1 MQKHYENINNN
12 RKENMK
18 INRSI
23 DYIEVEKRLK
33 ENFSIDT
40 DYDTFHKI
48 NGKIVIH
55 FWDKEYLK
63 NQKQKARNK

>member
-1 MQKHYENINNN
+1 
-12 RKENMK
+12 MK
-18 INRSI
+18 INRPI
-23 DYIEVEKRLK
+23 EYTEVEKRLK

-40 DYDTFHKI
+40 DYDTFHKV

-63 NQKQKARNK
+63 NQKQKARNKYE

>member
-1 MQKHYENINNN
+1 MAL
-12 RKENMK
+12 MK
-18 INRSI
+18 INRPI
-23 DYIEVEKRLK
+23 EYTEVEKRLK

>member
-1 MQKHYENINNN
+1 
-12 RKENMK
+12 MK

-23 DYIEVEKRLK
+23 EYTDVEKRLK

-63 NQKQKARNK
+63 NQKQKARNNGK

>member
-1 MQKHYENINNN
+1 
-12 RKENMK
+12 MK
-18 INRSI
+18 INRPI
-23 DYIEVEKRLK
+23 EYTEVEKRLK

-40 DYDTFHKI
+40 DYDTFHKV

-63 NQKQKARNK
+63 NQKQKARNNGKSNTL

>member
-1 MQKHYENINNN
+1 
-12 RKENMK
+12 MK
-18 INRSI
+18 INRPI
-23 DYIEVEKRLK
+23 EYTEVEKRLK

-63 NQKQKARNK
+63 NQKQKARNNKYE

>member
-1 MQKHYENINNN
+1 
-12 RKENMK
+12 MK
-18 INRSI
+18 INRPI

>member
-1 MQKHYENINNN
+1 
-12 RKENMK
+12 MK
-18 INRSI
+18 INRPI

-63 NQKQKARNK
+63 NQKQKARNKWVKNINI

>member
-1 MQKHYENINNN
+1 M
-12 RKENMK
+12 R
-18 INRSI
+18 INRP
-23 DYIEVEKRLK
+23 IEYTDVEKRLK

-40 DYDTFHKI
+40 DYDTFHKV

-63 NQKQKARNK
+63 NQKQKARINK

>member
-1 MQKHYENINNN
+1 
-12 RKENMK
+12 MK
-18 INRSI
+18 INRPI
-23 DYIEVEKRLK
+23 EYTEVEKRLK
-33 ENFSIDT
+33 ENFSIDA

-63 NQKQKARNK
+63 NQKQKARNKYE

>member
-1 MQKHYENINNN
+1 MNID
-12 RKENMK
+12 RPIE
-18 INRSI
+18 
-23 DYIEVEKRLK
+23 YTEVEKRLK

-63 NQKQKARNK
+63 NQKQKARNKYE

>member
-1 MQKHYENINNN
+1 M
-12 RKENMK
+12 R
-18 INRSI
+18 INRPI
-23 DYIEVEKRLK
+23 EYTEVEKRLK

-63 NQKQKARNK
+63 NQKQKARNNGKSNTL

>member
-1 MQKHYENINNN
+1 
-12 RKENMK
+12 MK
-18 INRSI
+18 INRPI
-23 DYIEVEKRLK
+23 EYTEVEKRLK

-40 DYDTFHKI
+40 DYDTFHKV

-63 NQKQKARNK
+63 NQKQKARK

>member
-1 MQKHYENINNN
+1 
-12 RKENMK
+12 MK
-18 INRSI
+18 INRPI
-23 DYIEVEKRLK
+23 EYTEVEKRLK

-40 DYDTFHKI
+40 DYDTFHKV

-63 NQKQKARNK
+63 NQKQKARNNKYE

>member
-1 MQKHYENINNN
+1 
-12 RKENMK
+12 MK
-18 INRSI
+18 INRPI

-63 NQKQKARNK
+63 NQKQKARNNGKSNTL

>member
-1 MQKHYENINNN
+1 
-12 RKENMK
+12 MK
-18 INRSI
+18 INRPI

-63 NQKQKARNK
+63 NQKQKASNKCQSIK

>member
-1 MQKHYENINNN
+1 M
-12 RKENMK
+12 R
-18 INRSI
+18 INRPI
-23 DYIEVEKRLK
+23 EYTEVEKRLK

-63 NQKQKARNK
+63 NQKQKARNKKND

>member
-1 MQKHYENINNN
+1 M
-12 RKENMK
+12 R
-18 INRSI
+18 INRPI

-40 DYDTFHKI
+40 DYDAFHKI

-63 NQKQKARNK
+63 NQKQKARNNGKSNTL

>member
-1 MQKHYENINNN
+1 M
-12 RKENMK
+12 R
-18 INRSI
+18 INRPI

-40 DYDTFHKI
+40 DYDTFHKV

-63 NQKQKARNK
+63 NQKQKARNKYE

>member
-1 MQKHYENINNN
+1 
-12 RKENMK
+12 MK

-23 DYIEVEKRLK
+23 EYTEVQKRLK
-33 ENFSIDT
+33 ENFSADT
-40 DYDTFHKI
+40 DYNTFHKI

-63 NQKQKARNK
+63 KLEQKKEI

>member
-1 MQKHYENINNN
+1 
-12 RKENMK
+12 MK

-23 DYIEVEKRLK
+23 EYTEVEKRLK

-63 NQKQKARNK
+63 NQKQKARNKKND

>member
-1 MQKHYENINNN
+1 M
-12 RKENMK
+12 R
-18 INRSI
+18 INRPI
-23 DYIEVEKRLK
+23 EYTEVEKRLK

-55 FWDKEYLK
+55 FWDKKYLK
-63 NQKQKARNK
+63 NQKQKSRNKYE

>member
-1 MQKHYENINNN
+1 MNID
-12 RKENMK
+12 RPIE
-18 INRSI
+18 
-23 DYIEVEKRLK
+23 YTEVEKRLK

-63 NQKQKARNK
+63 NQKQKARNNGKSNTL

>member
-1 MQKHYENINNN
+1 
-12 RKENMK
+12 MK

-23 DYIEVEKRLK
+23 EYTEVEKRLK

-63 NQKQKARNK
+63 NQKQKARNKCQSIK

>member
-1 MQKHYENINNN
+1 
-12 RKENMK
+12 MK
-18 INRSI
+18 INRPI
-23 DYIEVEKRLK
+23 EYTEVEKRLK

-63 NQKQKARNK
+63 NQKQKARNKYE